1 MKRKQRLDTL
11 LVETGL
17 VESRE
22 KARAL
27 ILAGQVDV
35 DGHGAAKAGTMVPV
49 DADVRVIGPDHPWV
63 SRGGIKLAHALEAF
77 GIDATG
83 AVALDIGASTG
94 GFTDVW
100 LHRGARHVIALDVG
114 HSQLH
119 WKMRSDPRVT
129 VIEHTNARYLKPGD
143 LPDAGSPIT
152 RVSIDVSFISLSHM
166 FPVVPPLVAAGADI
180 IALVK
185 PQFEAGR
192 KDVGK
197 GGLVHDPDVHTRV
210 VAAVTSAAA
219 EVGLMRIA
227 LVDSPITGAREHG
240 NREFLMQPAMRVGI
254 AVKPGLVAAHD
265 MLVELEDWLKS
276 RGVEAVWSTEAAKV
290 FTAGSRTVTDR
301 IEIPK
306 QSDLVIV
313 LGGDGTLLGMAK
325 AIAESGHDVPILG
338 VNFGS
343 LGFLTEITR
352 PEIFTSIE
360 SVIAS
365 RAVYDL
371 RMMLRTVATLAV
383 QPALLHM
390 ALNDVVFS
398 RTALSRIIELEVS
411 VGGQLVAAV
420 KADGLIVATPT
431 GSTAYNLAAG
441 GPIVHPAMDA
451 LLLTPIA
458 PHTLTNRPIV
468 IPPEREVRVR
478 STGSNAGDE
487 VYVTV
492 DGQTGF
498 GMHEGDE
505 IAITRAERPL
515 RLVRSTTRSYFEV
528 LRQKL
533 KWNER

>member
-1 MKRKQRLDTL
+1 
-11 LVETGL
+11 
-17 VESRE
+17 
-22 KARAL
+22 
-27 ILAGQVDV
+27 
-35 DGHGAAKAGTMVPV
+35 
-49 DADVRVIGPDHPWV
+49 
-63 SRGGIKLAHALEAF
+63 
-77 GIDATG
+77 
-83 AVALDIGASTG
+83 
-94 GFTDVW
+94 
-100 LHRGARHVIALDVG
+100 
-114 HSQLH
+114 
-119 WKMRSDPRVT
+119 
-129 VIEHTNARYLKPGD
+129 
-143 LPDAGSPIT
+143 
-152 RVSIDVSFISLSHM
+152 
-166 FPVVPPLVAAGADI
+166 
-180 IALVK
+180 
-185 PQFEAGR
+185 
-192 KDVGK
+192 
-197 GGLVHDPDVHTRV
+197 
-210 VAAVTSAAA
+210 
-219 EVGLMRIA
+219 MRI
-227 LVDSPITGAREHG
+227 
-240 NREFLMQPAMRVGI
+240 GI
-254 AVKPGLVAAHD
+254 AVKPGLMAAREQ
-265 MLVELEDWLKS
+265 LVELEEWLRD
-276 RGVEAVWSTEAAKV
+276 RGVDAVWSTEAAKL
-290 FTAGSRTVTDR
+290 FTSGSRSVVDR
-301 IEIPK
+301 TEIPQ
-306 QSDLVIV
+306 QSDLVVV

-325 AIAESGHDVPILG
+325 AIAESGHEVPILG

-352 PEIFTSIE
+352 PEIFTAIE
-360 SVIAS
+360 
-365 RAVYDL
+365 AVMAGRTSYDL
-371 RMMLRTVATLAV
+371 RMMLRAVATLAG
-383 QPALLHM
+383 QPTVAHM

-411 VGGQLVAAV
+411 VGDQLMTAV

-468 IPPEREVRVR
+468 IPSEREVRVR